1 MVEKMK
7 KVEKSPTG
15 KGESTRGKTR
25 FMLHM
30 TRVQHSN
37 LKAKA
42 ERECQEKGYYIS
54 MSDVIRQF
62 LDGLQA

>member
-1 MVEKMK
+1 
-7 KVEKSPTG
+7 
-15 KGESTRGKTR
+15 
-25 FMLHM
+25 MLHM